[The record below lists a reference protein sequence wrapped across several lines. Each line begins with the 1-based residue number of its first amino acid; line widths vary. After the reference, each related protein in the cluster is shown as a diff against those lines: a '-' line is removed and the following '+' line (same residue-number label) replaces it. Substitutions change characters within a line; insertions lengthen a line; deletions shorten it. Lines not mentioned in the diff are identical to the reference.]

1 MPKAESETNFIS
13 TLFRYFSQSIIPI
26 LIPLFFAALFF
37 VWSAKSEV
45 SHAQK
50 DIDRIAHEHNS
61 RIMANQISIRDV
73 DNKVA
78 RIETSVTQI
87 LQSIDTTQKDIRTMK
102 QSVSKINGS
111 ILVLLDRDERR
122 NAEQIKAAK

>member
-1 MPKAESETNFIS
+1 MSNSNSSTIS
-13 TLFRYFSQSIIPI
+13 TICQYFSKSIIPI

-37 VWSAKSEV
+37 TWSAKSEV

-50 DIDRIAHEHNS
+50 DIDRIGREHNG

-87 LQSIDTTQKDIRTMK
+87 LQSIDTTQKDIRKMNS
-102 QSVSKINGS
+102 SVSKINGS

-122 NAEQIKAAK
+122 TTEQIQVAK